1 MLADQHRL
9 DVYWEAIGR
18 HVHTDDLVLD
28 LGAGSG
34 VLSFFAAEN
43 GASVHALEHGPIIE
57 AAKAVGRANNVQNV
71 TFHREHSRRFRSSE
85 KFDVLLHEQIGNA
98 VLDEMM
104 VENIS
109 DIRQRLLK
117 PGGKILPN
125 RVDMFIEPV
134 EVRADMRTPFAWQQR
149 IRGIDFGAMLPT
161 ARLSSSYVY
170 KEYRPFPFGR
180 FLTDQ
185 DPLLTIDL
193 NSVTPK
199 DLPNYLAYERPVNAE
214 GIMDGFCVYFR
225 ASFDDD
231 LSFTS
236 SPALPVTN
244 WAVPLLRVAP
254 RTVQPGELIRLDLEA
269 ENLSLPKTW
278 RWNLQVAG
286 GNHQVVGTQS
296 WDERPPLASLGATL
310 DSGANTQEE

>member
-1 MLADQHRL
+1 MLADRQRL
-9 DVYWEAIGR
+9 DVYWSAIR
-18 HVHTDDLVLD
+18 RYVHADDRVLD

-43 GASVHALEHGPIIE
+43 GATVHALEHGPVIE
-57 AAKAVGRANNVQNV
+57 AAQAVGRANNVQNV
-71 TFHREHSRRFRSSE
+71 TFHREHSRRFRSNE
-85 KFDVLLHEQIGNA
+85 TFDVLLHEQIGNA
-98 VLDEMM
+98 VLDEML

-109 DIRQRLLK
+109 DIRRRLLK

-125 RVDMFIEPV
+125 RLDMFIEPV
-134 EVRADMRTPFAWQQR
+134 ELRPDMRTPFAWQQK

-161 ARLSSSYVY
+161 ARLSNSYLY
-170 KEYRPFPFGR
+170 KELRPFPFGR

-193 NSVTPK
+193 GSVTPK
-199 DLPNYLAYERPVNAE
+199 DIPNGLTYERPANAE
-214 GIMDGFCVYFR
+214 GVMDGFCVYFE

-254 RTVQPGELIRLDLEA
+254 RTVQPGELIKLDLEA

-278 RWNLQVAG
+278 RWNLQAAEG
-286 GNHQVVGTQS
+286 RHQALDEES
-296 WDERPPLASLGATL
+296 WYEGPPLASLGTRL
-310 DSGANTQEE
+310 NSNSSNQEQ